1 MDIGLPPWE
10 YEKFDGYLL
19 MKFFSCEDYLED
31 FLNGKINPLCG
42 MTDVSVCTR
51 MLLNLKDI

>member
-31 FLNGKINPLCG
+31 FLNGKINP
-42 MTDVSVCTR
+42 
-51 MLLNLKDI
+51 